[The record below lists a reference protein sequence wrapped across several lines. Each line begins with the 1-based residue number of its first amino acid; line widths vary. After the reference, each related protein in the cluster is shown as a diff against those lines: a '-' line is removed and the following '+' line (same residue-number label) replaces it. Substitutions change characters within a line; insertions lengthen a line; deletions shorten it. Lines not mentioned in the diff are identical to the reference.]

1 MATNHDYVSFTPKSG
16 KSLASFTFHSYLVLV
31 SCCDIGISRL
41 FYLFYPTAP
50 VNFAETHV
58 LMLAEQ
64 FLCGY
69 NEPKPPQTPF
79 LGQSLRGRMQN
90 INFRSSAISRF
101 QSDSAVSTF
110 TLFFLSTPSPLL
122 SRSIIFSL
130 AVHLPGFISMGKGGK

>member
-1 MATNHDYVSFTPKSG
+1 MIMSLSLPKVAKVLPHLLSIVN
-16 KSLASFTFHSYLVLV
+16 LVLV
-31 SCCDIGISRL
+31 SCCDIGISCL

-79 LGQSLRGRMQN
+79 LGQLLRGRMQN
-90 INFRSSAISRF
+90 INSRSSAISRF

-110 TLFFLSTPSPLL
+110 TLFVLSTPSPLL
-122 SRSIIFSL
+122 SRCIIFSL
-130 AVHLPGFISMGKGGK
+130 AVHLPGFISMGKGR